1 MIHGNYIID
10 SNKNGLDTM
19 QSRYD
24 ERCEKLIYLR
34 FNLLYLL
41 GVPLFPLPS
50 LKLQTKQ
57 NLKIKFIEKPNG
69 LINRYFKLK
78 LFGPVCDD
86 FWSHRDVSFKY
97 YFSC

>member
-1 MIHGNYIID
+1 MIYGNYIID
-10 SNKNGLDTM
+10 SNKNGIDIQCNQGLIKDVK
-19 QSRYD
+19 
-24 ERCEKLIYLR
+24 KLFNLR
-34 FNLLYLL
+34 FSLLYLL

-78 LFGPVCDD
+78 LFDQ
-86 FWSHRDVSFKY
+86 KY
-97 YFSC
+97 LKTSNG